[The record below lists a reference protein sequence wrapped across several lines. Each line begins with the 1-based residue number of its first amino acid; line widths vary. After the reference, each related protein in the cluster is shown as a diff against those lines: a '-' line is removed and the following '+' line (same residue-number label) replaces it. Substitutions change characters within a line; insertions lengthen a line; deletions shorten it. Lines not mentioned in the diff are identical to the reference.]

1 MAAPAIALSD
11 TQVVICV
18 FSILFV
24 PLAGAGLSL
33 INTGLGRSRSAA
45 HCMLAALCIT
55 AVAALVYCVCGFA
68 WQGLAGHAAH
78 GFSAGGKEWNWL
90 ASEPFFLRGLWQGGA
105 VAPLVVWLQLFS
117 VGLAAIIP
125 LGSGADRWRLGAS
138 CASTALLAGWIYPL
152 FAHWVWGGG
161 WLAQLGENWG
171 LGHGFVNVGGAGAI
185 HAVGGLTALAI
196 AWILGP
202 RRGKYEVGGMPAAIP
217 GHNTVFAL
225 FGCLLAL
232 LGWTGLDAASAT
244 LFFAVEPK
252 QIALLAIN
260 NLLGAGAA
268 TLAVVALTRVRFG
281 KPDASL
287 SANGWIS
294 GLAAISGGCAF
305 VVPAAAIIIGM
316 VAGILVTF
324 TVEWLDRV
332 AVTTLVAPFPYMQW
346 EEFGG
351 CWRWAFWRVSLD
363 PYPTRATVPAS
374 GWHSS

>member
-1 MAAPAIALSD
+1 
-11 TQVVICV
+11 
-18 FSILFV
+18 
-24 PLAGAGLSL
+24 
-33 INTGLGRSRSAA
+33 
-45 HCMLAALCIT
+45 
-55 AVAALVYCVCGFA
+55 
-68 WQGLAGHAAH
+68 
-78 GFSAGGKEWNWL
+78 
-90 ASEPFFLRGLWQGGA
+90 
-105 VAPLVVWLQLFS
+105 
-117 VGLAAIIP
+117 
-125 LGSGADRWRLGAS
+125 
-138 CASTALLAGWIYPL
+138 
-152 FAHWVWGGG
+152 
-161 WLAQLGENWG
+161 
-171 LGHGFVNVGGAGAI
+171 
-185 HAVGGLTALAI
+185 
-196 AWILGP
+196 
-202 RRGKYEVGGMPAAIP
+202 
-217 GHNTVFAL
+217 VFAL

-332 AVTTLVAPFPYMQW
+332 AVDDPGGAISVHAVGGIWGVLAVGLLARIPGPLSNSGNGSGQWLAQLIGISTLLGVILPLSYGLNW
-346 EEFGG
+346 LLN
-351 CWRWAFWRVSLD
+351 RVLPQRVPID
-363 PYPTRATVPAS
+363 GERQGMDMYELGAGAYPELAN
-374 GWHSS
+374 SSNDFLQ